1 MQSQYNECIGKAQ
14 TEIDVKKKKPE
25 PIPVPRIH
33 HLSSP
38 EVQEAQETCPHT
50 HTHTHTYTVS
60 GIGSVME
67 SCSKWYWNW
76 YWKYH
81 WKSRA
86 TFNHVGWS
94 GLRRIQLGSTI
105 WFRYVFQVLLFFC
118 DFLFFQNFQ
127 IFRYWKPEGRDKNKN
142 QKAKYHNTGFPPG
155 IVPPLTWNTASS
167 SRREGNSCK
176 LYNSERR
183 GERIEDA
190 RGRCQPPPAVEVGY
204 RSDTGCLSV
213 WVTMVGVL
221 VCCCCSYFVSAS
233 GKDVCGSV
241 FVAPRPSRTGT
252 GYLRE
257 TSKHWRL
264 ALVPGSCP

>member
-1 MQSQYNECIGKAQ
+1 MW
-14 TEIDVKKKKPE
+14 KKKKPE

-118 DFLFFQNFQ
+118 DFLFFQNFKFSGIGSQ
-127 IFRYWKPEGRDKNKN
+127 RGETKTKTRRRNITTQGSHRVS
-142 QKAKYHNTGFPPG
+142 YHH
-155 IVPPLTWNTASS
+155 
-167 SRREGNSCK
+167 SRETR
-176 LYNSERR
+176 LPVR
-183 GERIEDA
+183 GERGIPVSCTTA
-190 RGRCQPPPAVEVGY
+190 REEV
-204 RSDTGCLSV
+204 
-213 WVTMVGVL
+213 
-221 VCCCCSYFVSAS
+221 
-233 GKDVCGSV
+233 
-241 FVAPRPSRTGT
+241 
-252 GYLRE
+252 RE
-257 TSKHWRL
+257 
-264 ALVPGSCP
+264 